1 MLFYDFEV
9 FQYDWLVVIY
19 DITNKKD
26 NVIINDAKKLKLFY
40 EEHKN
45 DIWVGYNSRH
55 YDQFILKG
63 IVCDLSPQKINNFII
78 VEGNSGWRYSD
89 LFRNVPV
96 NNFDIMTTFH
106 GLKQL
111 EGFMGNM
118 IKESDVDFTI
128 NRKLTD
134 DEIEEVDLEQKRR
147 GDEMRLRRAN
157 LNSEVFAK
165 IANKNNKKHK
175 KAKFL

>member
-26 NVIINDAKKLKLFY
+26 NVIINDAEKLKLFY

-63 IVCDLSPQKINNFII
+63 IICGLSPQKINNFII

-89 LFRNVPV
+89 LFKNVPI

-134 DEIEEVDLEQKRR
+134 DEIEEVVRYCRHDVEQTIKVFIQRK
-147 GDEMRLRRAN
+147 
-157 LNSEVFAK
+157 SEFESVMSLIKTFK
-165 IANKNNKKHK
+165 LIK
-175 KAKFL
+175 